1 MADFLK
7 HVALLRNTGKHVAVV
22 FHRMPGRNDHALVC
36 DMEALP
42 PRYHDAVESLLR
54 GKEAQASECKNFYD
68 ILSRRLMPDD
78 GIPMLNVLH
87 NRGYLTATPIDN
99 VLMTPRPNMSI
110 PLRQLLETLESSGSS
125 YAVDVNAPNAPQN
138 TSVLADPSV
147 RDALLEDPSLVDAVK
162 SAAAEVDAANRTAPV
177 EKFNPL
183 VHNQGVDKVDQQI
196 QLARSYLVQ
205 AQLLEEDARK
215 LRSKAQ
221 ALAPVLSQ
229 EQPVK
234 ADINSIAQL
243 PKRTRGRPRK
253 SPMPGAASFS
263 PATGGTSGNQ

>member
-7 HVALLRNTGKHVAVV
+7 HVGMLRNTGKHVAVV
-22 FHRMPGRNDHALVC
+22 FHRMPGRNDNALVC

-68 ILSRRLMPDD
+68 ILSRRIMPDD

-99 VLMTPRPNMSI
+99 VLMVPRPNMSI

-125 YAVDVNAPNAPQN
+125 YAIDVNAPNAPQN
-138 TSVLADPSV
+138 TSALVDPSV
-147 RDALLEDPSLVDAVK
+147 RDALVEDPSLLDAVK
-162 SAAAEVDAANRTAPV
+162 AAASQVEAANARAPGM
-177 EKFNPL
+177 EKFNAL
-183 VHNQGVDKVDQQI
+183 THNQGIDKVDQQM

-215 LRSKAQ
+215 LRAKAQ
-221 ALAPVLSQ
+221 ALAPVVQ
-229 EQPVK
+229 DETVK
-234 ADINSIAQL
+234 ADINSIPQL

-263 PATGGTSGNQ
+263 PATGGTGGNQ